1 MTDRRDLSEDDD
13 ALAAEL
19 ALGLLTGPE
28 AEAARRRTD
37 ADPTFRDAV
46 AAWSERLAAL
56 ADEVP
61 EVAPPP
67 RVARE
72 VAARVF
78 APDPRARGLYG
89 ALERLRGFAFGAL
102 AASVVLAVLLVALVR
117 LTDPGPLPT
126 LGATLVAEAG
136 DLRFEAVYDTQAERL
151 VVTRAAGAAPAE
163 GQAHELWLIAPDAA
177 PVSLGLVGGEGLA
190 VGSPEPPEGWVLAV
204 SLEPAGGSPTGAPTG
219 PVLAAAPLTRL

>member
-19 ALGLLTGPE
+19 ALGLLTGAE
-28 AEAARRRTD
+28 AEAAARRAETDFAFRT
-37 ADPTFRDAV
+37 AV
-46 AAWSERLAAL
+46 AAWSERLAAM

-72 VAARVF
+72 VSARVF
-78 APDPRARGLYG
+78 RPDPRARGRYG
-89 ALERLRGFAFGAL
+89 VLERLRGFAFGAL
-102 AASVVLAVLLVALVR
+102 AASAVLAVLLLALVR

-126 LGATLVAEAG
+126 LGATMVAEAG
-136 DLRFEAVYDTQAERL
+136 DLRFEAVYDAHDERL
-151 VVTRAAGAAPAE
+151 VVTRVAGAAPAE

-177 PVSLGLVGGEGLA
+177 PVSLGLVGGEGLE
-190 VGSPEPPEGWVLAV
+190 VGYPEPPEGWVLAV

-219 PVLAAAPLTRL
+219 AVLAAA